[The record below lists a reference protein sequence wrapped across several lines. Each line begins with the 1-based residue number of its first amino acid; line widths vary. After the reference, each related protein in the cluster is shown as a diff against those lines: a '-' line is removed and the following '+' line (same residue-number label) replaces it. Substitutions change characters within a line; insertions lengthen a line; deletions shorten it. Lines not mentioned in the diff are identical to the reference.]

1 MEGWMCM
8 QQVENKE
15 NQIISGVIW
24 KQLLIFF
31 FPIVLGTFFQQIYN
45 TADTVVVG
53 RFVGTEALAAV
64 GGSTSQII
72 NLIVGFFTGLA
83 SGATV
88 VISQNYG
95 AKNPD
100 GVQKAL
106 RTAYA
111 LSIAGGLLISIVSI
125 LLTRPLLEM
134 INTPS
139 DVINLSETYLCI
151 YFAGLI
157 FVFIYNVGAGI
168 LRAVGDSRRPLYFL
182 IVCCIINIIL
192 DLVLIVFF
200 KMGVAG
206 AAIATTFS
214 QGVSAVLVTIAL
226 CRSTDMF
233 KLHLSKI
240 RLYVQPMGMIL
251 KIGLPAGLQSAM
263 YSVSNIIIQSSL
275 NTFGTETVAAWT
287 AFSKIDSLYWM
298 ISGAFG
304 IAITTFVGQNYGAR
318 KFGRMKK
325 SINTCLGMDFGSSV
339 VISVLLL
346 IFGGFAFQLF
356 TTDAQV
362 IDIGMKILHLM
373 APAYAAFAFV
383 EVYSGA
389 LRGTGDVVLP
399 MLMTCGG
406 ICAFRVIW
414 ILFILPLNNTLEM
427 IVYSYPISWILTG
440 LLYVLYYFKKRQQFP
455 DTDEPTEA

>member
-1 MEGWMCM
+1 MCM

-200 KMGVAG
+200 KM
-206 AAIATTFS
+206 
-214 QGVSAVLVTIAL
+214 VSV
-226 CRSTDMF
+226 R
-233 KLHLSKI
+233 
-240 RLYVQPMGMIL
+240 
-251 KIGLPAGLQSAM
+251 
-263 YSVSNIIIQSSL
+263 
-275 NTFGTETVAAWT
+275 
-287 AFSKIDSLYWM
+287 YW
-298 ISGAFG
+298 
-304 IAITTFVGQNYGAR
+304 
-318 KFGRMKK
+318 
-325 SINTCLGMDFGSSV
+325 
-339 VISVLLL
+339 
-346 IFGGFAFQLF
+346 
-356 TTDAQV
+356 
-362 IDIGMKILHLM
+362 
-373 APAYAAFAFV
+373 
-383 EVYSGA
+383 
-389 LRGTGDVVLP
+389 
-399 MLMTCGG
+399 
-406 ICAFRVIW
+406 
-414 ILFILPLNNTLEM
+414 LPLHCAAR
-427 IVYSYPISWILTG
+427 PICLSCI
-440 LLYVLYYFKKRQQFP
+440 
-455 DTDEPTEA
+455 